1 MLIRGGSWA
10 EQVAVPTT
18 LLAEIPDSV
27 TFAQAATLP
36 IAGLTALHALE
47 KGGFL
52 LNKRVLITG
61 STGGVGLFT
70 VQLARLSGAYVV
82 ATVRQP
88 HHEALVREAGADEAI
103 IGEDISPAQ
112 AYGPYHVIIESLG
125 GKALEV
131 ALSLLVPEG
140 TCVTLGWSASPSG
153 TATID
158 LMKLIQTGGTT
169 LYALKLA
176 ENQSEQLAWLAQ
188 MVATQ
193 RLHTSI
199 EVETSWLDIADVAQR
214 YIQRQFSGKVVL
226 HLS

>member
-1 MLIRGGSWA
+1 M
-10 EQVAVPTT
+10 
-18 LLAEIPDSV
+18 
-27 TFAQAATLP
+27 
-36 IAGLTALHALE
+36 
-47 KGGFL
+47 
-52 LNKRVLITG
+52 
-61 STGGVGLFT
+61 
-70 VQLARLSGAYVV
+70 
-82 ATVRQP
+82 
-88 HHEALVREAGADEAI
+88 
-103 IGEDISPAQ
+103 
-112 AYGPYHVIIESLG
+112 LG

-131 ALSLLVPEG
+131 ALSLLVNGG

-176 ENQSEQLAWLAQ
+176 ENQSEHLAWLAQ

-199 EVETSWLDIADVAQR
+199 EVETSWLEIADVAKALSNG
-214 YIQRQFSGKVVL
+214 QFTGKAVL